1 MGLGVDSQAGWLTPT
16 PGKAEPPPSWGLHS
30 FPWGISSGLLG
41 LPRSVAAGFRALVI
55 QVLAGVAG
63 SLRAGPGVLNPDT
76 FAPSDQTDTL
86 SKSLQPP
93 WPRRPSRQRSAPVL
107 AESPACPALLLGT
120 HRTTAAAVPLVSRV
134 RLSVISRTAAR
145 QASLSLT
152 VSPSF
157 PGLTVVTQVR
167 NGIGF
172 LQQGVLVI
180 SRTEQAA
187 GGGWIQARTSWGHV
201 PPPVGTPPHQDR
213 RIGSRTIP
221 EEAFAAALAAFV
233 DCT

>member
-107 AESPACPALLLGT
+107 AESPACPALLLRT

-157 PGLTVVTQVR
+157 PRFDSCYPGEKR
-167 NGIGF
+167 NWFPSAGSFSNKQNRASSRGW
-172 LQQGVLVI
+172 LDPGENELGARASASRDPSPPRPPDRQQDN
-180 SRTEQAA
+180 T
-187 GGGWIQARTSWGHV
+187 
-201 PPPVGTPPHQDR
+201 
-213 RIGSRTIP
+213 
-221 EEAFAAALAAFV
+221 
-233 DCT
+233 